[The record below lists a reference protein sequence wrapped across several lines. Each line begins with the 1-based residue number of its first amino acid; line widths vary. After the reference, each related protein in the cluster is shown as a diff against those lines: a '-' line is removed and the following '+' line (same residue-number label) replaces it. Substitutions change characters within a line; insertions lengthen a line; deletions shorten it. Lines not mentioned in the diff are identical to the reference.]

1 MLNKRKQ
8 ILQSQNNQNDQS
20 YIDSLNNEQQK
31 VLLQMQKLQSNYY
44 Q

>member
-20 YIDSLNNEQQK
+20 YIDNLNNEQQK
-31 VLLQMQKLQSNYY
+31 VLMEMQKLQSHYY
-44 Q
+44 K